1 MTLKAFSV
9 YRRIWKGS
17 KGSDLDAVMN
27 FEIYLTGRGKLLLTT
42 TKGEKHKTKMTKL
55 QKQK

>member
-1 MTLKAFSV
+1 MGPMTLKAFSV

-27 FEIYLTGRGKLLLTT
+27 FERNFEIYLTGRG
-42 TKGEKHKTKMTKL
+42 GRGNCY
-55 QKQK
+55 

>member
-27 FEIYLTGRGKLLLTT
+27 FDYLSDR
-42 TKGEKHKTKMTKL
+42 
-55 QKQK
+55 

>member
-17 KGSDLDAVMN
+17 KGFDLDAVMN
-27 FEIYLTGRGKLLLTT
+27 FEITDITRRAI
-42 TKGEKHKTKMTKL
+42 ES
-55 QKQK
+55 

>member
-27 FEIYLTGRGKLLLTT
+27 RYILVGMVTNLT
-42 TKGEKHKTKMTKL
+42 
-55 QKQK
+55 